1 MSNRKRK
8 IIDLVVGEDED
19 YLHRPTRKVIEID
32 ISYTLGGQN
41 YFTGRVDGRG
51 YWLHVRPIDLGEG
64 GTRSFMIFSGYKM
77 LVQGASRYSDKGLYS
92 ARPDYADIITLL
104 DATLRQSNLELPD
117 TEYDRLL
124 DAYTEM
130 FGEVE

>member
-8 IIDLVVGEDED
+8 IIDLVVGEGED
-19 YLHRPTRKVIEID
+19 VLHRPVRKVIEID

-41 YFTGRVDGRG
+41 YFTGRVDPRG
-51 YWLHVRPIDLGEG
+51 YFMHVRPVDVGEYG
-64 GTRSFMIFSGYKM
+64 RSFMLFSGYKM
-77 LVQGASRYSDKGLYS
+77 LVKEASRYSDKGLYS
-92 ARPDYADIITLL
+92 ARPDYADVIRLL
-104 DATLRQSNLELPD
+104 DATLRDAQLELPD

-124 DAYTEM
+124 DVYTEM

>member
-8 IIDLVVGEDED
+8 IIDLVVGEGED
-19 YLHRPTRKVIEID
+19 VLHRPVRKVIEID

-41 YFTGRVDGRG
+41 YFTGRVDPRG
-51 YWLHVRPIDLGEG
+51 YFMHVRPVDVGEG
-64 GTRSFMIFSGYKM
+64 GFRSFMLFSGYKM
-77 LVQGASRYSDKGLYS
+77 LVKEASRYSDKGLYS
-92 ARPDYADIITLL
+92 ARPDYADVIKLL
-104 DATLRQSNLELPD
+104 DATLRDAQLELPD

-124 DAYTEM
+124 DVYTEM